1 MVGKKTPDNIVTAS
15 ILPVILNRSP
25 YATPN
30 EALKRAID
38 AEAGH
43 APDYL
48 PQNEP
53 MFWGDT
59 LEGPVLTEAAK
70 RLSLTHLEL
79 EFDEAVFHDHLPFA
93 CSLDGQALGGKV
105 FTHDPANGI
114 YVPQGGSVDTTGL
127 GVLEAKVTS
136 NAPEDVPAP
145 HRGPIQLQGQ
155 LMCTGHT
162 WGAVCVLYR
171 GNELRIFLYRVD
183 DEARADITDAI
194 HEFERRKRDIDWYDV
209 LTSSDGN
216 VAWDRVDDGAPPL
229 DLNNIE
235 DGEYYAEMLLQA
247 RADKKAAEQAIDIAE
262 AGLKEIL
269 GNHEEGSVTV
279 DGDSYYIK
287 WPMRRTKAQPA
298 KTVAAKPES
307 VMRQKTLTVKAVA
320 R

>member
-1 MVGKKTPDNIVTAS
+1 MVGKKTPDDIVTAS
-15 ILPVILNRSP
+15 VLPVILNRSP

-38 AEAGH
+38 ASEGR
-43 APDYL
+43 PLTYTE
-48 PQNEP
+48 QNEP
-53 MFWGDT
+53 MMWGDA
-59 LEGPVLTEAAK
+59 LESIILTEAAK
-70 RLSLTHLEL
+70 RLSLTHLET

-127 GVLEAKVTS
+127 GVLEAKNTG

-145 HRGPIQLQGQ
+145 HRGAIQLQGQ
-155 LMCTGHT
+155 MMCTAYA

-183 DEARADITDAI
+183 DEMRAEITDAI

-209 LTSSDGN
+209 LTSNDGN

-279 DGDSYYIK
+279 DGADYYIK

-307 VMRQKTLTVKAVA
+307 VTRQKTLTVKEA
-320 R
+320 RQ

>member
-1 MVGKKTPDNIVTAS
+1 MVGKKTPDDIVTAS
-15 ILPVILNRSP
+15 ILPVIRRLSP

-30 EALKRAID
+30 EALARAID
-38 AEAGH
+38 AAAGK
-43 APDYL
+43 PVTYL
-48 PQNEP
+48 EQSEP

-79 EFDEAVFHDHLPFA
+79 EFDEAIFHDHLPFA
-93 CSLDGQALGGKV
+93 CSLDGQALGGKT

-114 YVPQGGSVDTTGL
+114 YVPQGGSVDTTGP

-136 NAPEDVPAP
+136 SAPEDVPAP

-155 LMCTGHT
+155 LMCTGYA

-183 DEARADITDAI
+183 EDERRAITDAI

-209 LTSSDGN
+209 LTSDDGN
-216 VAWDRVDDGAPPL
+216 VAWASVDDGAPAL

-235 DGEYYAEMLLQA
+235 DGEYYAEMLIQA
-247 RADKKAAEQAIDIAE
+247 KADKKAAEQSIDIAE
-262 AGLKEIL
+262 AGLKSIL

-279 DGDSYYIK
+279 DGADYYIK
-287 WPMRRTKAQPA
+287 WPMRRTRAQPA

-307 VMRQKTLTVKAVA
+307 VTRQKTLTIKEVA

>member
-15 ILPVILNRSP
+15 ILPVIRNRSP

-30 EALKRAID
+30 EALKRAIA
-38 AEAGH
+38 AEAGD

-59 LEGPVLTEAAK
+59 LEGVILTEAAN
-70 RLSLTHLEL
+70 RLSLTHLETEL
-79 EFDEAVFHDHLPFA
+79 DEAIFHDHLPFA
-93 CSLDGQALGGKV
+93 CSLDGQALGGKT

-127 GVLEAKVTS
+127 GVLEAKVTA
-136 NAPEDVPAP
+136 NAAEDVPAP
-145 HRGPIQLQGQ
+145 HRGPMQLQGQ
-155 LMCTGHT
+155 LMCTGYA

-183 DEARADITDAI
+183 DEVRADITDAI
-194 HEFERRKRDIDWYDV
+194 HEFERRKRDIDWYEV
-209 LTSSDGN
+209 YTSADGN

-229 DLNNIE
+229 DLNEIE
-235 DGEYYAEMLLQA
+235 DGEFYAEMLVQA
-247 RADKKAAEQAIDIAE
+247 KADKKAAEQQIDIAE

-269 GNHEEGSVTV
+269 GNPEEGSVTV
-279 DGDSYYIK
+279 DGSSFYIK
-287 WPMRRTKAQPA
+287 WPMRRSRAQPA
-298 KTVAAKPES
+298 KTVPAKPES
-307 VMRQKTLTVKAVA
+307 VTRQKTLTVKEV
-320 R
+320 RQ

>member
-1 MVGKKTPDNIVTAS
+1 MVGKKTPDDIVTAS
-15 ILPVILNRSP
+15 VLPVILNRSP

-38 AEAGH
+38 ASEGR
-43 APDYL
+43 PLTYIE
-48 PQNEP
+48 QNEP
-53 MFWGDT
+53 MMWGDA
-59 LEGPVLTEAAK
+59 LESIILTEAAK
-70 RLSLTHLEL
+70 RLSLTHLET

-93 CSLDGQALGGKV
+93 CSLDGQAIGGKV

-127 GVLEAKVTS
+127 GVLEAKNTG

-155 LMCTGHT
+155 LMCTGYA

-183 DEARADITDAI
+183 DEMRAEITDAI

-216 VAWDRVDDGAPPL
+216 VAWDRVDDGAPAL

-247 RADKKAAEQAIDIAE
+247 KADKKAAEQAIDIAE

-279 DGDSYYIK
+279 YGADYYIK

-307 VMRQKTLTVKAVA
+307 VTRQKTLTVKEA
-320 R
+320 RQ

>member
-1 MVGKKTPDNIVTAS
+1 MVGKKTPDDIVTAS
-15 ILPVILNRSP
+15 VLPVILNRSP

-38 AEAGH
+38 ASEGR
-43 APDYL
+43 PLTYIE
-48 PQNEP
+48 QNEP
-53 MFWGDT
+53 MMWGDA
-59 LEGPVLTEAAK
+59 LESIILTEAAK
-70 RLSLTHLEL
+70 RLSLTHLET

-93 CSLDGQALGGKV
+93 CSLDGQAIGGKV

-127 GVLEAKVTS
+127 GVLEAKNTG
-136 NAPEDVPAP
+136 NQPEDVPAP

-155 LMCTGHT
+155 LMCTGYT

-183 DEARADITDAI
+183 DEMRAEITDAI

-209 LTSSDGN
+209 LTSNDGN

-279 DGDSYYIK
+279 DGADYYIK

-307 VMRQKTLTVKAVA
+307 VTRQKTLTVKEA
-320 R
+320 RQ